1 MTLTQS
7 MPTRISIQIQ
17 SDTISAPSRSERVN
31 NLEEFF
37 FLERGKSDV
46 KGMMF
51 VRHK

>member
-1 MTLTQS
+1 MTVTQS

-17 SDTISAPSRSERVN
+17 SHTISTPSRSKRVN
-31 NLEEFF
+31 DLGDFF
-37 FLERGKSDV
+37 FLESDV